1 MNFAIEY
8 TSAYFSHLVIT
19 PRKKVLKHSL
29 VSVQS
34 GLVLIKLGKQ
44 EYAVEPGQSVWIPY
58 DCLTSLTYFP
68 NTQVNRVDFS
78 VRLTDSFPRQA
89 GYITQTNLSSA
100 LLEKLEKLELT
111 KARTT
116 NANNTEQAFK
126 DMLSVLKQE
135 VLAFKPLLCESALSQ
150 RFNQWNIDDS
160 NLPQEHTL
168 VMVMREAKKRMQSGQ
183 KRSLVI
189 DDLFSGKEEEF
200 EQLCMLV
207 FGEDL

>member
-44 EYAVEPGQSVWIPY
+44 EYAVESGQSIWIPY

-68 NTQVNRVDFS
+68 NTQINRVDFS

-89 GYITQTNLSSA
+89 GYITQTNLSLA
-100 LLEKLEKLELT
+100 LLNKLALT
-111 KARTT
+111 KTRAKNT
-116 NANNTEQAFK
+116 NNTDQAFK

-135 VLAFKPLLCESALSQ
+135 ILAFKPLLFESALSL
-150 RFNQWNIDDS
+150 RFNQWNIDHS
-160 NLPQEHTL
+160 NLQQEHTL

-183 KRSLVI
+183 KRALVI
-189 DDLFSGKEEEF
+189 EDLFSGKEEEF

-207 FGEDL
+207 FGKYL

>member
-34 GLVLIKLGKQ
+34 GLGLIKLGKQ
-44 EYAVEPGQSVWIPY
+44 EYAVEPGQSVWVPY

-68 NTQVNRVDFS
+68 NTQINRVDFS

-89 GYITQTNLSSA
+89 GYVTQTNLSSA
-100 LLEKLEKLELT
+100 LLEKLEVT
-111 KARTT
+111 KSRSVKT
-116 NANNTEQAFK
+116 NNTEQAFK
-126 DMLSVLKQE
+126 DMLTVLKQE

-150 RFNQWNIDDS
+150 RFNQWNVDDS

-183 KRSLVI
+183 KRTLVI

>member
-1 MNFAIEY
+1 
-8 TSAYFSHLVIT
+8 LVIT

-44 EYAVEPGQSVWIPY
+44 EYAVEPGQSIWIPY

-68 NTQVNRVDFS
+68 NTQINRVDFS
-78 VRLTDSFPRQA
+78 IRLTDSFPRQA
-89 GYITQTNLSSA
+89 GYITQTNLSLA
-100 LLEKLEKLELT
+100 LLEKLDLT
-111 KARTT
+111 KSHASS
-116 NANNTEQAFK
+116 ANNTDQACK

-135 VLAFKPLLCESALSQ
+135 VLSFKPLLYESALSL
-150 RFNQWNIDDS
+150 RFNQWSIDDS

-207 FGEDL
+207 FGEYL

>member
-44 EYAVEPGQSVWIPY
+44 EYAVEPGQSVWVPY

-68 NTQVNRVDFS
+68 NTQINRVDFS

-89 GYITQTNLSSA
+89 GYVTQTNLSSA
-100 LLEKLEKLELT
+100 LLEKLEVT
-111 KARTT
+111 KSRSVKT
-116 NANNTEQAFK
+116 NNTEQAFK
-126 DMLSVLKQE
+126 DMLTVLKQE

-150 RFNQWNIDDS
+150 RFNQWNVDDS

-183 KRSLVI
+183 KRTLVI

>member
-44 EYAVEPGQSVWIPY
+44 EYAVEPGQSVWVPY

-89 GYITQTNLSSA
+89 GYVTQTNLSSA
-100 LLEKLEKLELT
+100 LLEKLEVT
-111 KARTT
+111 KSRSLKT
-116 NANNTEQAFK
+116 NNTEQAFK

-135 VLAFKPLLCESALSQ
+135 VLSFKPLLYESALSQ
-150 RFNQWNIDDS
+150 RFNQWNVDDS

-183 KRSLVI
+183 KRTLVI

>member
-44 EYAVEPGQSVWIPY
+44 EYAVESGQSIWIPY

-68 NTQVNRVDFS
+68 NTQINRVDFS

-89 GYITQTNLSSA
+89 GYITQTNLSLA
-100 LLEKLEKLELT
+100 LLNKLALT
-111 KARTT
+111 KTRAK
-116 NANNTEQAFK
+116 NANNTDQAFK

-135 VLAFKPLLCESALSQ
+135 ILAFKPLLFESALSL
-150 RFNQWNIDDS
+150 RFNQWNIDHS
-160 NLPQEHTL
+160 NLQQEHTL

-183 KRSLVI
+183 KRALVI
-189 DDLFSGKEEEF
+189 EDLFSGKEEEF

-207 FGEDL
+207 FGKYL

>member
-44 EYAVEPGQSVWIPY
+44 EYAVEPGQSIWVPY

-68 NTQVNRVDFS
+68 NTQINRVDFS
-78 VRLTDSFPRQA
+78 VRLTDAFPRQA
-89 GYITQTNLSSA
+89 GYITQTNLSLA
-100 LLEKLEKLELT
+100 LLEKLEQT
-111 KARTT
+111 QAHTAS
-116 NANNTEQAFK
+116 ANNTEQASK
-126 DMLSVLKQE
+126 DMLAVLKQE
-135 VLAFKPLLCESALSQ
+135 VLTFKPLLCESALSL
-150 RFNQWNIDDS
+150 RFNQWNINDS

-183 KRSLVI
+183 KRALVI
-189 DDLFSGKEEEF
+189 DELFSGKEEEF
-200 EQLCMLV
+200 AQLCMLV
-207 FGEDL
+207 FGHEL

>member
-44 EYAVEPGQSVWIPY
+44 EYAVEPGQSIWIPY

-68 NTQVNRVDFS
+68 NTQINRVDFS
-78 VRLTDSFPRQA
+78 IRLTDSFPRQA
-89 GYITQTNLSSA
+89 GYITQTNLSLA
-100 LLEKLEKLELT
+100 LLEKLELT
-111 KARTT
+111 KSHSSS
-116 NANNTEQAFK
+116 ANNTDQACK

-135 VLAFKPLLCESALSQ
+135 VLSFKPLLYESALSL
-150 RFNQWNIDDS
+150 RFNQWSIDDS

-207 FGEDL
+207 FGEYL

>member
-44 EYAVEPGQSVWIPY
+44 EYTVEPGQSIWIPY

-68 NTQVNRVDFS
+68 NTQINRVDFS
-78 VRLTDSFPRQA
+78 IRLTDSFPRQA
-89 GYITQTNLSSA
+89 GYITQTNLSLA
-100 LLEKLEKLELT
+100 LLEKLDLT
-111 KARTT
+111 KSHASS
-116 NANNTEQAFK
+116 ANNTDQACK

-135 VLAFKPLLCESALSQ
+135 VLSFKPLLYESALSL
-150 RFNQWNIDDS
+150 RFNQWSIDDS

-207 FGEDL
+207 FGEYL

>member
-44 EYAVEPGQSVWIPY
+44 EYAVESGQSVWVPY

-89 GYITQTNLSSA
+89 GYVTQTNLSSA
-100 LLEKLEKLELT
+100 LLEKLEVT
-111 KARTT
+111 KSRSLKT
-116 NANNTEQAFK
+116 NNTEQAFK

-135 VLAFKPLLCESALSQ
+135 VLSFKPLLCESALSQ
-150 RFNQWNIDDS
+150 RFNQWNVDDS

-183 KRSLVI
+183 KRTLVI

>member
-44 EYAVEPGQSVWIPY
+44 EYAVEPGQSVWVPY

-68 NTQVNRVDFS
+68 NTQVDRVDFS

-89 GYITQTNLSSA
+89 GYVTQTNLSSA
-100 LLEKLEKLELT
+100 LLEKLEVT
-111 KARTT
+111 KSRSLKTK
-116 NANNTEQAFK
+116 NTEQAFK

-135 VLAFKPLLCESALSQ
+135 VLSFKPLLCESALSQ
-150 RFNQWNIDDS
+150 RFNQWNVDDS

-183 KRSLVI
+183 KRTLVI

>member
-1 MNFAIEY
+1 M
-8 TSAYFSHLVIT
+8 
-19 PRKKVLKHSL
+19 
-29 VSVQS
+29 
-34 GLVLIKLGKQ
+34 IKLGKQ
-44 EYAVEPGQSVWIPY
+44 EYAVEPGQSIWVPY

-68 NTQVNRVDFS
+68 NTQVNSVDFS

-89 GYITQTNLSSA
+89 GYITQTNLSLA
-100 LLEKLEKLELT
+100 LLEKLEFT
-111 KARTT
+111 KARAT

-126 DMLSVLKQE
+126 EMLSVLKQE

-183 KRSLVI
+183 KRTLVI